1 MLKFLWWKKTFKSKG
16 FFFNPTIISCPK
28 QALRIVDTEL
38 FGPVLS
44 VLTFRDEQEVIK
56 LANDTKHGLAAGI
69 FTENSAR
76 SLRVARSVRAGI
88 VWVNTYRVVS
98 PIAEFGGFKGSGY
111 GRESGFQAMYDYTR
125 PKTIWLNT
133 SNESMSNPFVMR

>member
-1 MLKFLWWKKTFKSKG
+1 MLKFCVVEKDHQILR

-56 LANDTKHGLAAGI
+56 LANDTKHGLA
-69 FTENSAR
+69 
-76 SLRVARSVRAGI
+76 L
-88 VWVNTYRVVS
+88 
-98 PIAEFGGFKGSGY
+98 EFY
-111 GRESGFQAMYDYTR
+111 
-125 PKTIWLNT
+125 
-133 SNESMSNPFVMR
+133 